1 MKIRNY
7 SAVIVVNPSGSDG
20 SFSEIIPKLTEIIN
34 RSEGEVNKVEELG
47 QHDFA
52 YPTKKDF
59 TRGSYLQFH
68 FSGKVETPLLIQE
81 NLRLE
86 KKVDR
91 CLIERR

>member
-1 MKIRNY
+1 
-7 SAVIVVNPSGSDG
+7 
-20 SFSEIIPKLTEIIN
+20 
-34 RSEGEVNKVEELG
+34 VEELG